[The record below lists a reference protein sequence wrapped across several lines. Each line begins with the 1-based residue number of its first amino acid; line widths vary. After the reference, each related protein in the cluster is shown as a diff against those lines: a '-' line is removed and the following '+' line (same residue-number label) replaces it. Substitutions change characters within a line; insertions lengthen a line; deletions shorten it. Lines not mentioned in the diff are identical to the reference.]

1 MMSIETIFERG
12 IVWCGR
18 ALLYVWVGCK
28 LTLLL
33 RVVLLSVWEGID
45 TSIDVCGCV
54 GRQMEE
60 MTELTKWI
68 FWGGKL

>member
-1 MMSIETIFERG
+1 M
-12 IVWCGR
+12 
-18 ALLYVWVGCK
+18 WVGCK

-45 TSIDVCGCV
+45 TSIDVCRCV

-68 FWGGKL
+68 FWGGKTVKNDL